1 MYGGHSWVT
10 MELTTKLL
18 PIITLVTNEVN
29 FFVTVLSKERHLL
42 LKRDNQLFKCTF
54 KFEMAIAYSK

>member
-1 MYGGHSWVT
+1 